1 MKKNQKIMALV
12 IYSILMLTPIFLY
25 SSIAAG
31 QDDDI
36 QHDGD
41 YDEPIMVESLY
52 NTEMTWR
59 IVNMSG
65 IFADEDL
72 QPGDLIRYQVT
83 QVNTKDNIYKVK
95 VAKKSWGE
103 NDFDDYSDSQD
114 ADYYL
119 GKRHWGELAVENFIL
134 PAAEYWGS
142 ADEVDKQ
149 YELTFQTEWYDWK
162 MMNTATI
169 NLKMNESNYDI
180 IKYSREE
187 GILLSRTT
195 AVNTHDGETR
205 GYIKVEFVSFSGF
218 LALSPWFYII
228 VVATIVGLIA
238 LVVIIIGL
246 LIQRRKNIY
255 REIEEI

>member
-1 MKKNQKIMALV
+1 MKKNRRTFLITVYFLLIV
-12 IYSILMLTPIFLY
+12 SPLFLY
-25 SSIAAG
+25 SSFVLG
-31 QDDDI
+31 QDEEI
-36 QHDGD
+36 THSGD
-41 YDEPIMVESLY
+41 YDDPQMVERLY
-52 NTEMTWR
+52 NTEITWK

-72 QPGDLIRYQVT
+72 QPGDLIRYRVR
-83 QVNTKDNIYKVK
+83 QVNTKEDVYKVS
-95 VAKKSWGE
+95 VANKKWSDNEFG
-103 NDFDDYSDSQD
+103 DYSDSQD
-114 ADYYL
+114 SDYYL
-119 GKRHWGELAVENFIL
+119 ARRHWGEIAVENFIL
-134 PAAEYWGS
+134 PAAEYWGN
-142 ADEVDKQ
+142 AKDVDAG
-149 YELTFQTEWYDWK
+149 YDLTMQTEWFEWR

-169 NLKMNESNYDI
+169 TIVMNETNYDT

-195 AVNTHDGETR
+195 AVNANEGKIR
-205 GYIKVEFVSFSGF
+205 GYIKIEFVSFSGY

-238 LVVIIIGL
+238 IVVIVIGL